1 LPKPVSP
8 SKLDRRGGSHL
19 QLVGAS
25 LPTPG
30 QAESSVSQVEAAL
43 SAEPIGNESEFDQ
56 AREIALRRLTA
67 APKTRR
73 VLTRDLLKRG
83 VKFDV
88 ANEVVNRL
96 AEVGLIDDAAFAN
109 AWVSSRHVG
118 RGLARRALRSELR
131 LQGVDDEVVS
141 EAVESLSTDDEY
153 ARAKQLVER
162 KLRVGKD
169 VDSEKQI
176 RRITGMLQ
184 RKGYGMNMISAVI
197 KDVLRQPA

>member
-1 LPKPVSP
+1 MPKPVSTP
-8 SKLDRRGGSHL
+8 KLDRRGGSHL
-19 QLVGAS
+19 QLVSAGSPA
-25 LPTPG
+25 PEP
-30 QAESSVSQVEAAL
+30 AESTASRVEAAL
-43 SAEPIGNESEFDQ
+43 SAETTGNESEFDQ

-88 ANEVVNRL
+88 ANDVVNRL

-109 AWVSSRHVG
+109 AWVSSRHLG

-141 EAVESLSTDDEY
+141 EAVESLTTDDEY
-153 ARAKQLVER
+153 ARARQLVER
-162 KLRVGKD
+162 KFRVGKD

>member
-1 LPKPVSP
+1 
-8 SKLDRRGGSHL
+8 
-19 QLVGAS
+19 
-25 LPTPG
+25 LPTPE
-30 QAESSVSQVEAAL
+30 QAESSVSHVEAAL